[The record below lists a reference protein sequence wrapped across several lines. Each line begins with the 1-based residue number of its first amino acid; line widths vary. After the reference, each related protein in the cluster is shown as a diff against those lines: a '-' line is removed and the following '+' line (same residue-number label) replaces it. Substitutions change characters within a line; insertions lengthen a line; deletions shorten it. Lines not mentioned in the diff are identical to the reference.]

1 MGVQP
6 QFEGD
11 LAHLEPLRRLV
22 VPIALVKGENGVL
35 GTGIA
40 LGKK

>member
-11 LAHLEPLRRLV
+11 LAHLELRRLV